1 MFIEMRR
8 HLRRLDQKES
18 QGFSLMEVL
27 VAMMVLGIAFSTLFG
42 LISGSMRNVDRLQ
55 EHEKIMRLAQMKLNE
70 LTLQMNQGVSP
81 EISGSF
87 DLKYRWQGR
96 LEPLSVEAGPDMKP
110 GYSLFRVRLSVLW
123 SGRGHENEFTF
134 ETITWQPHP
143 RESES

>member
-1 MFIEMRR
+1 
-8 HLRRLDQKES
+8 
-18 QGFSLMEVL
+18 MEVL

-55 EHEKIMRLAQMKLNE
+55 EHEKIMRFAQMKLNE
-70 LTLQMNQGVSP
+70 MTLRMNQGANP
-81 EISGSF
+81 ELSGSF

-96 LEPLSVEAGPDMKP
+96 LEPLSIEVGPDIKP

-123 SGRGHENEFTF
+123 NGRSHENEFTI
-134 ETITWQPHP
+134 ETITWQPYP

>member
-8 HLRRLDQKES
+8 QLRRLDQEES
-18 QGFSLMEVL
+18 KGFSLMEVL

-55 EHEKIMRLAQMKLNE
+55 EQEKITRLAQMKLNE
-70 LTLQMNQGVSP
+70 LTLQMNQGVNP
-81 EISGSF
+81 GLSGSF
-87 DLKYRWQGR
+87 DHKYRWQGR
-96 LEPLSVEAGPDMKP
+96 MEPLSLEVGPDIKP
-110 GYSLFRVRLSVLW
+110 GYSLFRLQLSVLW
-123 SGRGHENEFTF
+123 SGRSHENEFTI